1 MDWEPDPQT
10 SHRERGHELTLL
22 FAPFEMYFH
31 FENGYDPSDLVV
43 QIRQEKKVAK
53 DIGLTQ
59 RSHFL
64 GLMENLVCHFHEIR
78 NVEST
83 TSIRTGMSMELIKMK
98 MSNEAESIL
107 SHLNDHNPPKPPQR
121 KKRLRKK
128 LYKYPCSVSMQL
140 SMCGYA
146 LDGVRRRGQ
155 ARFGDFDIFCPN
167 NFQICHP
174 SLDTEIGKK
183 YQNPYTVASECGHL

>member
-1 MDWEPDPQT
+1 MTGNQT
-10 SHRERGHELTLL
+10 PRQATGREVTNLRCSLH
-22 FAPFEMYFH
+22 PSIEMYFH
-31 FENGYDPSDLVV
+31 FENGYDPIDLVV
-43 QIRQEKKVAK
+43 QFRQEKKVAK

-107 SHLNDHNPPKPPQR
+107 SHLNDHNLSKLPQR
-121 KKRLRKK
+121 RKRLRKK
-128 LYKYPCSVSMQL
+128 IYKYPCSVSMTC
-140 SMCGYA
+140 S
-146 LDGVRRRGQ
+146 
-155 ARFGDFDIFCPN
+155 F
-167 NFQICHP
+167 
-174 SLDTEIGKK
+174 
-183 YQNPYTVASECGHL
+183 

>member
-59 RSHFL
+59 RSHFQANVL
-64 GLMENLVCHFHEIR
+64 PSSHTALMY
-78 NVEST
+78 
-83 TSIRTGMSMELIKMK
+83 
-98 MSNEAESIL
+98 
-107 SHLNDHNPPKPPQR
+107 PQT
-121 KKRLRKK
+121 
-128 LYKYPCSVSMQL
+128 
-140 SMCGYA
+140 
-146 LDGVRRRGQ
+146 
-155 ARFGDFDIFCPN
+155 PN
-167 NFQICHP
+167 NPGNFGRNFIVYSQVK
-174 SLDTEIGKK
+174 TEV
-183 YQNPYTVASECGHL
+183 TAMFS

>member
-22 FAPFEMYFH
+22 FTPFEMYFH

-107 SHLNDHNPPKPPQR
+107 SHLNDHNPPKLSQR
-121 KKRLRKK
+121 
-128 LYKYPCSVSMQL
+128 
-140 SMCGYA
+140 
-146 LDGVRRRGQ
+146 
-155 ARFGDFDIFCPN
+155 
-167 NFQICHP
+167 
-174 SLDTEIGKK
+174 
-183 YQNPYTVASECGHL
+183 

>member
-22 FAPFEMYFH
+22 FTPSEMYFH

-140 SMCGYA
+140 SMLCT
-146 LDGVRRRGQ
+146 RRGQ
-155 ARFGDFDIFCPN
+155 EEGLSKVWGFWYFL
-167 NFQICHP
+167 
-174 SLDTEIGKK
+174 SK
-183 YQNPYTVASECGHL
+183 

>member
-1 MDWEPDPQT
+1 
-10 SHRERGHELTLL
+10 
-22 FAPFEMYFH
+22 
-31 FENGYDPSDLVV
+31 
-43 QIRQEKKVAK
+43 
-53 DIGLTQ
+53 
-59 RSHFL
+59 
-64 GLMENLVCHFHEIR
+64 MENLVCHFHEIR

-183 YQNPYTVASECGHL
+183 KSKSLHWGKWVWSFITKCQNSPCTPGTLQKIKIPTLGTALIVKFPWLARHPSSSWALCWKVHWENAN

>member
-1 MDWEPDPQT
+1 MLQLSTSNLNDSRVPLTSMTGNQT
-10 SHRERGHELTLL
+10 PRQATRREVTNLRFSLN
-22 FAPFEMYFH
+22 PSIEMYFH
-31 FENGYDPSDLVV
+31 FENGYDPIDLVV
-43 QIRQEKKVAK
+43 QFRQEKKVAK

-107 SHLNDHNPPKPPQR
+107 SHLNDHILSKLPQW
-121 KKRLRKK
+121 KKQLRKK
-128 LYKYPCSVSMQL
+128 LYKYPCSVSM
-140 SMCGYA
+140 
-146 LDGVRRRGQ
+146 
-155 ARFGDFDIFCPN
+155 
-167 NFQICHP
+167 
-174 SLDTEIGKK
+174 
-183 YQNPYTVASECGHL
+183 